1 MSLKMA
7 YLEVLTTQLGGTV
20 RGAVRLYNCTQIVQ
34 NKMES
39 FVFQNPTDWG
49 TEQVDSEDTLLS

>member
-1 MSLKMA
+1 MA